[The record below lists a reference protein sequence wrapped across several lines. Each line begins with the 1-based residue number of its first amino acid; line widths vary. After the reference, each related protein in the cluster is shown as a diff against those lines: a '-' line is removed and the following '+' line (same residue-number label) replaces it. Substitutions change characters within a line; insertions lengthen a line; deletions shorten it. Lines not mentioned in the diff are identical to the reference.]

1 MNRVLL
7 GNIVALAG
15 ALCMVFAGL
24 LKTRKK
30 ILLLQCAQFGLLGAS
45 NLILGAYTAVTS
57 NAIGIA
63 RNIFCM
69 RREFTLPWKIGC
81 IAVQVALV
89 LIFNDS
95 GWIGLLPAV
104 ATCAFTWY
112 LDSKSEI
119 TLKTVIILTTVCW
132 LIYDIYFQNY
142 VTAVFDFATIVTNII
157 GIAAIRREAKKER
170 KA

>member
-1 MNRVLL
+1 MNRVIL
-7 GNIVALAG
+7 GNIVALSG
-15 ALCMVFAGL
+15 ALCMVLAGL

-45 NLILGAYTAVTS
+45 NMILGAYTAVTS
-57 NAIGIA
+57 NVIGIT
-63 RNIFCM
+63 RNIFCIH
-69 RREFTLPWKIGC
+69 REFTLPWKLGC
-81 IAVQVALV
+81 IVLQVALV

-112 LDSKSEI
+112 LDSGSEI
-119 TLKTVIILTTVCW
+119 TLKIVLILTTVCW
-132 LIYDIYFQNY
+132 LVYDIYFRNY
-142 VTAVFDFATIVTNII
+142 VTAALDLATIVTNII
-157 GIAAIRREAKKER
+157 GIGAIRQEAKKER